1 MPANAIFGQ
10 NLTDMPSIF
19 DHAHADHLV
28 ERIARLTPDSKAQWG
43 KMFVD
48 QMLAHCQ
55 QPLRVAVGELKLK
68 RSFIGVLIGPTAK
81 KKLSTDKPWDK
92 NMPTDK
98 NFIILD
104 RRKFEDERRK
114 LTELV
119 RRFSAGGPESLSK
132 APHPFF
138 GKLTTQEWDALMRN
152 HLDHHLRQFGV

>member
-1 MPANAIFGQ
+1 MS
-10 NLTDMPSIF
+10 SIF
-19 DHAHADHLV
+19 DLKHADHLI
-28 ERIARLTPDSKAQWG
+28 ERIARLTPESKGQWG

-55 QPLRVAVGELKLK
+55 QPLRVAVGELKPK
-68 RSFIGVLIGPTAK
+68 RSFIGLLIGPTVK
-81 KKLSTDKPWDK
+81 KKLVSTKPWDK
-92 NMPTDK
+92 DMPTDK

-104 RRKFEDERRK
+104 RRKFDEERRK

-119 RRFSAGGPESLSK
+119 RRFSAGGPEGLFQ

-138 GKLTTQEWDALMRN
+138 GKLTTKEWDALMRN